1 MQKQND
7 RNRETTDRSEGG
19 FTLLE
24 IVMTGAVLA
33 IGACGMASVLVQSM
47 TVTAV
52 NRETTLARQAARQ
65 VLEQIVDIPAG
76 QVYTVFSATDPRA
89 KDVYVEE
96 DPAFTTES
104 QTYYATESLTMNSQ
118 FSDVSGM
125 TASVIFPADLGGY
138 SLREDVTDKALGM
151 PRDLN
156 GDGVIDSE
164 NHADDY
170 VLLPVRVRVNWKG
183 ITGERSFEV
192 CTVLLNE

>member
-1 MQKQND
+1 MLMQDD
-7 RNRETTDRSEGG
+7 RNRERAEKSEGG

-52 NRETTLARQAARQ
+52 NRETTLAREAARQ

-76 QVYTVFSATDPRA
+76 EVYTIFSATDPA
-89 KDVYVEE
+89 LKDVAVYQ
-96 DPAFTTES
+96 DPAYTTES
-104 QTYYATESLTMNSQ
+104 QTYYSTESLTTNTQ

-125 TASVIFPADLGGY
+125 TANVIFPAAVGGY
-138 SLREDVTDKALGM
+138 SLREDVTDQALGM

-183 ITGERSFEV
+183 VTGERSFEV